1 MPEGIFFT
9 LFFAIFCWVL
19 FVLFTKRGKEIM
31 FGGRIIKTFDGV
43 SAKRKIFSNNIK
55 VHAVDGG
62 PVRFV
67 GLEISTS
74 SIGSYKITPITFPAS
89 EARQLA
95 ALLIEAAEYQE
106 NA

>member
-1 MPEGIFFT
+1 MPEVIFFVF
-9 LFFAIFCWVL
+9 FFAILGWVL
-19 FVLFTKRGKEIM
+19 FVFFTKRGKGIM
-31 FGGRIIKTFDGV
+31 FGGKIIKTYEGV
-43 SAKRKIFSNNIK
+43 SAKRRIFSNKVK

-62 PVRFV
+62 AVRFV
-67 GLEISTS
+67 GLEISAS
-74 SIGSYKITPITFPAS
+74 SFGSYQMIPVTFPYS

>member
-1 MPEGIFFT
+1 MLEGIFFI
-9 LFFAIFCWVL
+9 FFFTVLGWVL
-19 FVLFTKRGKEIM
+19 FVFFTKRGKGIM
-31 FGGRIIKTFDGV
+31 FGGRIIKTFDGI
-43 SAKRKIFSNNIK
+43 SAKRKIFSNKVK

-62 PVRFV
+62 TVRFV

-74 SIGSYKITPITFPAS
+74 SIGSYQMIPVTFPAS

-95 ALLIEAAEYQE
+95 LLLIEAAEYQE